1 LLQAEAKNGE
11 VTVEV
16 LKAYLT
22 SDLHIEAD
30 KIAIATGN
38 QRELDGLN
46 LFDRACPIEYIIT
59 IEALKE
65 GWDCSFAY
73 VFCSVKQVSSSK
85 DAEQLL
91 GRVLRMPF
99 ARRRLI
105 EDLNRAYAHLATKGF
120 ANAAKELTDK
130 LIAMGFEEMEVAA
143 FLRQQ
148 APVGDGQ
155 IDLFGPNTGEG
166 SKPAL
171 ASLLIELPTMPDLE
185 HLDDADKRQL
195 AISEDNGAYVVRIS
209 GEVSEPLQQALLK
222 AVAKKPAQDAIA
234 RDLRIHNQSIQ
245 AQKSASERGEKFGR
259 LPLLCAVI
267 QDELELIEP
276 ETILEN
282 GQLNLLDYPAKLNN
296 FRIQETSNS
305 FSIDLDGKE
314 ISYHIAQQNEVINL
328 NEDLLDVTEQDLI
341 GWLDRE
347 CKQADVMQRD
357 LIKFSALLI
366 NDLLQQ
372 PNITVTALVRNKYP
386 LLRAVRDLIGLYRKR
401 AQKAG
406 YQQTLFGHAA
416 QVVLTDEF
424 VHRFSPDHYP
434 ARPPYYAGRYKFQKH
449 FYPIIEDLKAQGEEY
464 ECAKAIDSL
473 PEVKYWI
480 RNLVRRDQAS
490 FWLPLAHNRFYPDFV
505 CELKDGRM
513 LVVEYKGEAYASND
527 DSAEK
532 RAVGELWA
540 KFSQGR
546 CLFIMAVEQDSQGR
560 DVRQQIQDI
569 VSGDD

>member
-1 LLQAEAKNGE
+1 
-11 VTVEV
+11 
-16 LKAYLT
+16 
-22 SDLHIEAD
+22 
-30 KIAIATGN
+30 
-38 QRELDGLN
+38 
-46 LFDRACPIEYIIT
+46 
-59 IEALKE
+59 
-65 GWDCSFAY
+65 
-73 VFCSVKQVSSSK
+73 
-85 DAEQLL
+85 LL

-155 IDLFGPNTGEG
+155 TDIFGGGGEI
-166 SKPAL
+166 SRPAP
-171 ASLLIELPTMPDLE
+171 ASLVIELPSMPNLE
-185 HLDDADKRQL
+185 HLDEADRRQL
-195 AISEDNGAYVVRIS
+195 AISADNGTYVVRIS

-222 AVAKKPAQDAIA
+222 AVGKKPAQEAIA

-245 AQKSASERGEKFGR
+245 AQKSPSERGEMFGR

-366 NDLLQQ
+366 NDLLQT
-372 PNITVTALVRNKYP
+372 PNINLTALVRNKYP

-406 YQQTLFGHAA
+406 YQQTLFGNAA

-424 VHRFSPDHYP
+424 VHRFSPEHYP

-480 RNLVRRDQAS
+480 RNLVRREHAS

-532 RAVGELWA
+532 RAVGELWS
-540 KFSQGR
+540 KSSQGR
-546 CLFIMAVEQDSQGR
+546 CLFIMAVEQDGQGR
-560 DVRQQIQDI
+560 DVRRQIQDL
-569 VSGDD
+569 V